1 MRFQALIRI
10 AFLSASARNGGQ
22 GHTPVF
28 EILKIFPEGKNVQN
42 FGFVYTNPMLGKL
55 LPFELGV
62 VEILRDVSDNV
73 KRA

>member
-1 MRFQALIRI
+1 MRFQALMHI
-10 AFLSASARNGGQ
+10 AYLSVSARNGGQ

-28 EILKIFPEGKNVQN
+28 EILKIFPEGKSVQN

-55 LPFELGV
+55 LPFEPGV